1 MRGRLL
7 AALLAVASLSAVGC
21 ATVPMASAA
30 DDARM
35 KQWRPMPENSVI
47 YLYRN
52 EFVGAAV
59 HMEVDL
65 DGRRAGSTV
74 AHSYMAWEVPAGHH
88 VLVSH
93 AENDTALD
101 LDTLPGQRYFVWQQ
115 VHLGII
121 MARSQLVPV
130 PEVTG
135 MGAIQGCGL
144 VLMPLPVHTPPP
156 PPPPA
161 QALAQPSS

>member
-1 MRGRLL
+1 MRRRR
-7 AALLAVASLSAVGC
+7 LAVFLGLASLSAAGC
-21 ATVPMASAA
+21 ATVPMATAA

-35 KQWRPMPENSVI
+35 KQWQPMPQNSVI

-52 EFVGAAV
+52 EFFGAAV

-74 AHSYMAWEVPAGHH
+74 ANSYMVWEVPAGHH

-93 AENDTALD
+93 AENDAVLE

-115 VHLGII
+115 VRMGIL
-121 MARSQLVPV
+121 MARSQLIPV
-130 PEVTG
+130 AEVTG
-135 MGAIQGCGL
+135 AGAVQGCGL

>member
-1 MRGRLL
+1 MRRVVL
-7 AALLAVASLSAVGC
+7 AAFVMGVSLSAVGC

-35 KQWRPMPENSVI
+35 KQWQPLPENSVI

-52 EFVGAAV
+52 EFFGAAI

-65 DGRRAGSTV
+65 DGRRAGATV
-74 AHSYMAWEVPAGHH
+74 ANSYMVWEVPAGHH

-93 AENDTALD
+93 AENDAALQ
-101 LDTLPGQRYFVWQQ
+101 LDTLPGQRIFVWQQ
-115 VHLGII
+115 VRMGIL
-121 MARSQLVPV
+121 MARSQLIPV
-130 PEVTG
+130 PEATG
-135 MGAIQGCGL
+135 VGAIGGCGL

-156 PPPPA
+156 APA